1 MCHSRNKPKSR
12 PAIVITEELQ
22 FDIEQYWKTHKDNR
36 QEVIAERL
44 GITVSVV
51 NRALNKYLS
60 KK

>member
-12 PAIVITEELQ
+12 PAIVITEE

-36 QEVIAERL
+36 QEVIAEHL